1 MYMSR
6 RIAVF
11 VALFAAALLPVRG
24 FAAPIAA
31 AIMADC
37 PQMAA
42 MAQIHATSSV
52 VADSAS
58 PCEHCNDASD
68 TVSNSHP
75 GHDTAL
81 KAKSLPTCDQACS
94 LCTLA
99 CGVVVLD
106 AAPHAQPVFASA
118 LAAAGHTCES
128 FASAERHLAF
138 KPPIF
143 CA

>member
-1 MYMSR
+1 MFMSR

-11 VALFAAALLPVRG
+11 VALFAAALLPMRG

-42 MAQIHATSSV
+42 MAQTHATSSV
-52 VADSAS
+52 VAESAL
-58 PCEHCNDASD
+58 PCEHCNDAGD

-75 GHDTAL
+75 GQDTVLQATS
-81 KAKSLPTCDQACS
+81 APTCDQGCS

-118 LAAAGHTCES
+118 LAAVGHACES
-128 FASAERHLAF
+128 FASAEQHSAF

-143 CA
+143 RA